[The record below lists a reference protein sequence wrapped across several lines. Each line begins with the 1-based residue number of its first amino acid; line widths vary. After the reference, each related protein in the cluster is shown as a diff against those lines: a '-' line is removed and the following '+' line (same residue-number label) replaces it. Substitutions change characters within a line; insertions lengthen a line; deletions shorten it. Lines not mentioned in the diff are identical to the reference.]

1 MAAVVAPP
9 QDTPSA
15 AAAVVGNGPFANEE
29 PVPDKISAYY
39 SLVFPNFTYY
49 LQTLNVTI
57 GRRCIPA
64 NTASTSDSPQV
75 DVDLG
80 PLKSVSR
87 LHAKIEYDEDEERF
101 VLIVVGRNGAWVD
114 GVWSGSGSR
123 VPLGDRSQIQ
133 IASRTFHFVLP
144 PPPAPPEDSPSPSS
158 HSSVEHRPRSPSV
171 DVTSIDVTSISP
183 PSSIPPNSPPVSA
196 TVPSPPEK
204 VPPLPEPQLPNS
216 NSITRLKLNK
226 KRKKPDADAL
236 PRVKPDV
243 MPPKPQYTYAQLCYR
258 AIKAL
263 SGRASLQDIC
273 QWIQDSYEW
282 YKYSDKDWES
292 SVRHNLSSN
301 RAFKKVERGPDEK
314 GKGALW
320 SVDPQFEHTFEEQEA
335 RKQAEAKGLG
345 KKGKGV
351 PLDPPLKRSVKGDAK
366 GPLPPPLTSTPL
378 ILKTSFSHTM
388 NASPLPTR
396 SESAPTPALPLPAN
410 TAPTLP
416 PPDSTQPTPGVSGL
430 AQPAAAQASAS
441 PAAQASSIPPI
452 PPSVRLPIVVGAVP
466 SSSPEASNA
475 DPKPIVLHQNTLIL
489 NPTIFSHLTP
499 QQLRDLEALGAQK
512 ALEILQGYIVRFY
525 KEKLRAEGG
534 RGRGRGRGRR
544 PRGGGS
550 QGPTR
555 SQASEGLFVMTPLPN
570 RTVKPE
576 QSSTPEA
583 PPMASLQPPTE
594 RAESPVIII
603 DDDEDEDARVAKRPR
618 LDEEAPDRC

>member
-9 QDTPSA
+9 QDTPPTA
-15 AAAVVGNGPFANEE
+15 ATVLGDGQYANEE

-64 NTASTSDSPQV
+64 NTASTSDVPQV

-87 LHAKIEYDEDEERF
+87 LHARIEYDEDEERF
-101 VLIVVGRNGAWVD
+101 VLVVVGRNGAWVD

-171 DVTSIDVTSISP
+171 DITSLDVTSISP
-183 PSSIPPNSPPVSA
+183 PSSIPPNSPPVS
-196 TVPSPPEK
+196 VSVSSPPK
-204 VPPLPEPQLPNS
+204 KALPLPEPQLPNS
-216 NSITRLKLNK
+216 NSIARFKSNK
-226 KRKKPDADAL
+226 KRKKSDADSL

-263 SGRASLQDIC
+263 GGRASLQDIC

-292 SVRHNLSSN
+292 SVRHNLSSS
-301 RAFKKVERGPDEK
+301 RAFKKVERGPEEK

-320 SVDPQFEHTFEEQEA
+320 SVDPQYEHTFEEQEA

-345 KKGKGV
+345 KKGKGA
-351 PLDPPLKRSVKGDAK
+351 PLEPALKRSVKGDAK
-366 GPLPPPLTSTPL
+366 VPLPPPLTSAPL
-378 ILKTSFSHTM
+378 VMKTSFSHTM
-388 NASPLPTR
+388 NTNHVPPPVPGTR
-396 SESAPTPALPLPAN
+396 AEPIATPAPLPAAHS
-410 TAPTLP
+410 TPSFLPLHPAQPAPGASP
-416 PPDSTQPTPGVSGL
+416 P
-430 AQPAAAQASAS
+430 AQPAATPASAQAS
-441 PAAQASSIPPI
+441 SSIPPI
-452 PPSVRLPIVVGAVP
+452 PPSVRLPIVVGPVP
-466 SSSPEASNA
+466 ASSPEASNA
-475 DPKPIVLHQNTLIL
+475 EPKPIVLHQNTLIL
-489 NPTIFSHLTP
+489 NPTIFAHLTP

-550 QGPTR
+550 QGPPR
-555 SQASEGLFVMTPLPN
+555 AQAPEGLFVTTPLPS
-570 RTVKPE
+570 RTPKPE
-576 QSSTPEA
+576 LQGTPSEA
-583 PPMASLQPPTE
+583 PPMGSLQPPPE

-603 DDDEDEDARVAKRPR
+603 DDDDEEDAHVAKRPR
-618 LDEEAPDRC
+618 LEGTLS